1 LKKLIV
7 IIAAVTVLT
16 ACSQMNKN
24 RYTII
29 DSRGKE
35 YGANFYHKT
44 EDGCIQFND
53 IGCGCGEMSE
63 GPGDPIRICGSYTI
77 TENVNN

>member
-1 LKKLIV
+1 MKKLIV
-7 IIAAVTVLT
+7 IITAISVLT
-16 ACSQMNKN
+16 ACNINKN

-29 DSRGKE
+29 DASGKE

-63 GPGDPIRICGSYTI
+63 GPGDPTRICGSYTI